1 MLRDILVV
9 LNQMRRDIAFNTFLI
24 TELQEDVLFLY
35 DEIAELGERVSALE
49 ARNGVL
55 PYGQNNY
62 QNNQNQ
68 YP

>member
-49 ARNGVL
+49 VRNGVL